1 MYNSKKITTH
11 KLLHRFFREKLP
23 KDITHYISKFVGKY
37 TKIFLPK
44 RWIRI
49 KLPREKRL
57 IRVYY

>member
-11 KLLHRFFREKLP
+11 KLLHRFFRQKLP
-23 KDITHYISKFVGKY
+23 QDITHYISKFIGKY
-37 TKIFLPK
+37 TKILLPK